1 MNGMNRGGNYGPLGM
16 GQMESVPAREALGA
30 ASGIGR
36 EVDMQCGPK
45 SPVEAEIALL
55 YEQLRDLGHAFAV
68 LEKTLTPVIPIGPS
82 PAEVRLEPTKNQGNP
97 PPRGSSPVVVE
108 LRGLR
113 HEIASLAQ
121 LVRVLHQQ
129 IEV

>member
-1 MNGMNRGGNYGPLGM
+1 MNGMNRGGSYGPVGM
-16 GQMESVPAREALGA
+16 GGMESIAAREALTA

-36 EVDMQCGPK
+36 EVDMQCGPQ
-45 SPVEAEIALL
+45 SPVQAEIALM
-55 YEQLRDLGHAFAV
+55 YEQLRDLGQAFAV

-82 PAEVRLEPTKNQGNP
+82 TAEVRLEPTKNQGNP
-97 PPRGSSPVVVE
+97 QPRGSSPVVVE